1 MKKIIFLV
9 VIMFGIQNINA
20 QDTLQI
26 EQKPIVV
33 KDANYAGGNTEDLY
47 YYVNNNFNYNNVKKE
62 DIPKTAKKKPYFVF
76 YVVFAVSEDG
86 KAFEFSPKE
95 ISAENSFY
103 KEAVRVIAST
113 RWNVA
118 TKDNEYKKQFMV
130 IPIKANIGDF

>member
-1 MKKIIFLV
+1 MRNLSILLFLV
-9 VIMFGIQNINA
+9 FSNLSVFA
-20 QDTLQI
+20 QDTLVLPY
-26 EQKPIVV
+26 KPVF

-47 YYVNNNFNYNNVKKE
+47 YYINNNFNYNNVKKE
-62 DIPKTAKKKPYFVF
+62 DIPKTAKMKPYFVF

-103 KEAVRVIAST
+103 TEAVRVIAST

>member
-1 MKKIIFLV
+1 MRNLSILFFLV
-9 VIMFGIQNINA
+9 FSNLSAFA
-20 QDTLQI
+20 QDTLAHPLV
-26 EQKPIVV
+26 EV
-33 KDANYAGGNTEDLY
+33 DAHYAGGNTEDLY

-62 DIPKTAKKKPYFVF
+62 DIPKIAKNKPYFVF

-103 KEAVRVIAST
+103 KEAARVIAST

-118 TKDNEYKKQFMV
+118 TKNNEYKKQFLV

>member
-1 MKKIIFLV
+1 MRNLSILLFLV
-9 VIMFGIQNINA
+9 FSNLSAFA
-20 QDTLQI
+20 QDTLVLPY
-26 EQKPIVV
+26 KPII
-33 KDANYAGGNTEDLY
+33 KDANYACGNTEDLY

-118 TKDNEYKKQFMV
+118 TKDNQYKKQFMV

>member
-1 MKKIIFLV
+1 MRNLSILFFLV
-9 VIMFGIQNINA
+9 FSNLSAFA
-20 QDTLQI
+20 QDTLVLPY
-26 EQKPIVV
+26 KPIF

-62 DIPKTAKKKPYFVF
+62 DIPVVAKKQSYFVF
-76 YVVFAVSEDG
+76 YVIFAVSEDG

-95 ISAENSFY
+95 ITAENSFY

-118 TKDNEYKKQFMV
+118 TKDNEYKKQFLV

>member
-1 MKKIIFLV
+1 MRNLSILFFLV
-9 VIMFGIQNINA
+9 FSNLSAFA
-20 QDTLQI
+20 QDTLVLPY
-26 EQKPIVV
+26 KPIV

-62 DIPKTAKKKPYFVF
+62 DIPALAKKQSYFVF
-76 YVVFAVSEDG
+76 YVIFAVSEDG

-95 ISAENSFY
+95 ITSENSFY

-118 TKDNEYKKQFMV
+118 TKDNEYKKQFLV

>member
-1 MKKIIFLV
+1 MRILSIFCFLLMSV
-9 VIMFGIQNINA
+9 TSGYA
-20 QDTLQI
+20 QDTLTI
-26 EQKPIVV
+26 EHQPIII
-33 KDANYAGGNTEDLY
+33 DASYAGGNTEDLY

-62 DIPKTAKKKPYFVF
+62 DIPAKAKNQPYFVF

-95 ISAENSFY
+95 NSPENSFY

-118 TKDNEYKKQFMV
+118 TKNNEYKKQFMV